1 MKKLLTILFILFSFT
16 AMAQPCADEDTVRS
30 NAVTLIT
37 ATTARVNGSI
47 SHFTAGYTT
56 LYLIYVRVGQID
68 TATASGV
75 SPLRNLTGL
84 VPNTQYYYY
93 YKTICVSG
101 TNRQLGPYYFTTA
114 VNTISYA
121 TERSTVFPYVK
132 TDSGFRVPRADTSL
146 YRAPTS
152 TGGDIVFKSSDNTM
166 YYWNGTRWTPMA
178 IDSAGMLAMLNDK
191 VDSVTVDSNYNRL
204 YYWKNGG
211 ISYGYVLPG
220 DSGYVRTVAINDSTQ
235 RYYRLNGDSSDI
247 VIRGSGGGGSDSA
260 VRKGYGTIID
270 ISGTSRI
277 LSVDS
282 LQLSTRAWRQK
293 GMDSLGAIK
302 AGYVDVKDTIQ
313 KVLNYLVLNNV
324 SDFAGFMG
332 FANSVIVKDTLRGD
346 RFDIY
351 TGPDAADN
359 GMIFE
364 DALGRKWL
372 RSTVNDLIHTKW
384 YGLNTLSTRIDNYT
398 AITKARDYIYAHP
411 TFKTLHIDANAG
423 GVGIYRL
430 YQIKFTQAINIEG
443 DFTTGDLPATKISFL
458 MNSNGL
464 VFQPYNYNFSIS
476 VSNLSIENEFD
487 YLTRDTSKALIK
499 SHCLSYIK
507 NVRMPYVSGVGIELS
522 GCIDGDS
529 TTNPIFGNCDF
540 SYIEN
545 CNVYESLHGYK
556 TAGCDANSITFL
568 NCLSQAA
575 VRWGIKDSGQLGNH
589 YINCH
594 FQGNSNNSISGAAT
608 QVSYAGKYYAALTA
622 HDDGSGIGKRPDLNL
637 FTYWVERDPCAAAA
651 WDTTKHYWSGGA
663 ITVENPNAT
672 TNISN
677 PYIEVDDGI
686 IILNSRSDVTGGTN
700 GVGVVVGGSRR
711 WTSLGIYTIASS
723 VRIQDTGNPN
733 TTNTFGVNAEPL
745 GSEMARIK
753 NKVGIN
759 TPLSLEGFNG
769 FSLMNF
775 ANVGYPTTGVQV
787 GSYYGEFRVYPK
799 LGEGFSADEIALM
812 PQNHNTY
819 DLGKSG
825 QAWKQF
831 YAMHTQ
837 GAGTKAVRMNSAT
850 GQHFYIDTTTYS
862 VGFGLLQSVT
872 YPNIHYTAD
881 TSELSTVTALR
892 DTGLALRAL
901 IAAGGANLANTN
913 LAQTGGNRTYSGGN
927 QNLSFN
933 GGGSSAAFGV
943 EYHNGINLTS
953 QNSTVAVQGDSI
965 ILQSE
970 NGIIHVDSLP
980 QSVSP
985 TIKMVGW
992 DSISKKLVTQ
1002 AIPSGGS
1009 GATAAQLRRFGSTD
1023 VTGTDANITA
1033 AAGNVIYLPA
1043 ATLSTGRTI
1052 DVTALN
1058 TDGDFI
1064 EIYNSE
1070 AGFTWSFT
1078 GATVYLLDRT
1088 TTVTTLVVDAVYKI
1102 RRVSGKL
1109 IINN

>member
-1 MKKLLTILFILFSFT
+1 MKRIITLLLICFVYSFSFGQT
-16 AMAQPCADEDTVRS
+16 VTKGSGAQVTVN
-30 NAVTLIT
+30 NAHT
-37 ATTARVNGSI
+37 
-47 SHFTAGYTT
+47 FTQYTFRPPV
-56 LYLIYVRVGQID
+56 YVD
-68 TATASGV
+68 TAVA
-75 SPLRNLTGL
+75 N
-84 VPNTQYYYY
+84 
-93 YKTICVSG
+93 
-101 TNRQLGPYYFTTA
+101 
-114 VNTISYA
+114 
-121 TERSTVFPYVK
+121 
-132 TDSGFRVPRADTSL
+132 
-146 YRAPTS
+146 
-152 TGGDIVFKSSDNTM
+152 
-166 YYWNGTRWTPMA
+166 MA
-178 IDSAGMLAMLNDK
+178 ITLDSCGKIIFTYDGNKL
-191 VDSVTVDSNYNRL
+191 
-204 YYWKNGG
+204 WKRHCNPKMWVEIG
-211 ISYGYVLPG
+211 
-220 DSGYVRTVAINDSTQ
+220 
-235 RYYRLNGDSSDI
+235 
-247 VIRGSGGGGSDSA
+247 GSGGGSTNTSVGTGYPLAITGTNNVKKLRDSTGISIDSA
-260 VRKGYGTIID
+260 VSNTLRITNTLPGKTTVLD
-270 ISGTSRI
+270 SIS
-277 LSVDS
+277 
-282 LQLSTRAWRQK
+282 
-293 GMDSLGAIK
+293 
-302 AGYVDVKDTIQ
+302 DVA
-313 KVLNYLVLNNV
+313 
-324 SDFAGFMG
+324 SFAGLQTT
-332 FANSVIVKDTLRGD
+332 NLVIKDTLRGGNFYEYD
-346 RFDIY
+346 GTD
-351 TGPDAADN
+351 TADN

-464 VFQPYNYNFSIS
+464 VFQPYNSNFSIS

-487 YLTRDTSKALIK
+487 FLTRDTSKALIK
-499 SHCLSYIK
+499 SHCVSYIK

-745 GSEMARIK
+745 GTEMARIK
-753 NKVGIN
+753 NKVGVN
-759 TPLSLEGFNG
+759 TLLSLEGYNG

-775 ANVGYPTTGVQV
+775 ANVGYPTNGVSV

-812 PQNHNTY
+812 PQNNNTY

-825 QAWKQF
+825 QTWKDI
-831 YAMHTQ
+831 YATLSN
-837 GAGTKAVRMNSAT
+837 GAGNKAVRWNT
-850 GQHFYIDTTTYS
+850 GGKITLIDTLITS
-862 VGFGLLQSVT
+862 AGWGNLISGT
-872 YPNIHYTAD
+872 YPNIIIGADSSLLATKLYVKHYNDSIKATI
-881 TSELSTVTALR
+881 LSSIR
-892 DTGLALRAL
+892 DTVWALTQSFRLGTSA
-901 IAAGGANLANTN
+901 T
-913 LAQTGGNRTYSGGN
+913 RT
-927 QNLSFN
+927 
-933 GGGSSAAFGV
+933 
-943 EYHNGINLTS
+943 
-953 QNSTVAVQGDSI
+953 
-965 ILQSE
+965 
-970 NGIIHVDSLP
+970 
-980 QSVSP
+980 
-985 TIKMVGW
+985 
-992 DSISKKLVTQ
+992 
-1002 AIPSGGS
+1002 
-1009 GATAAQLRRFGSTD
+1009 TD
-1023 VTGTDANITA
+1023 VTLSNVTGFSANLLNGATYTFEAKLYTTSNVAGGVNYAIGGTATASSIVYEGLTTDAGLTTQSRGTAMAASVGNVTAVTA
-1033 AAGNVIYLPA
+1033 AYTVITGTIVCSATGSLTLQFAQNASNA
-1043 ATLSTGRTI
+1043 ATSTILAGSTFI
-1052 DVTALN
+1052 VT
-1058 TDGDFI
+1058 
-1064 EIYNSE
+1064 
-1070 AGFTWSFT
+1070 
-1078 GATVYLLDRT
+1078 R
-1088 TTVTTLVVDAVYKI
+1088 
-1102 RRVSGKL
+1102 
-1109 IINN
+1109 IN

>member
-1 MKKLLTILFILFSFT
+1 LDSCGKLLFT
-16 AMAQPCADEDTVRS
+16 YDG
-30 NAVTLIT
+30 NKLW
-37 ATTARVNGSI
+37 
-47 SHFTAGYTT
+47 
-56 LYLIYVRVGQID
+56 
-68 TATASGV
+68 
-75 SPLRNLTGL
+75 
-84 VPNTQYYYY
+84 
-93 YKTICVSG
+93 K
-101 TNRQLGPYYFTTA
+101 RQCNP
-114 VNTISYA
+114 
-121 TERSTVFPYVK
+121 
-132 TDSGFRVPRADTSL
+132 
-146 YRAPTS
+146 
-152 TGGDIVFKSSDNTM
+152 
-166 YYWNGTRWTPMA
+166 
-178 IDSAGMLAMLNDK
+178 K
-191 VDSVTVDSNYNRL
+191 VWVE
-204 YYWKNGG
+204 
-211 ISYGYVLPG
+211 I
-220 DSGYVRTVAINDSTQ
+220 
-235 RYYRLNGDSSDI
+235 
-247 VIRGSGGGGSDSA
+247 GSGGGGGSI
-260 VRKGYGTIID
+260 T
-270 ISGTSRI
+270 
-277 LSVDS
+277 
-282 LQLSTRAWRQK
+282 
-293 GMDSLGAIK
+293 
-302 AGYVDVKDTIQ
+302 DTIQ

-324 SDFAGFMG
+324 TDFASFIG
-332 FANSVIVKDTLRGD
+332 FANSVIVKDTTRG
-346 RFDIY
+346 
-351 TGPDAADN
+351 GPFTLYEGTDAVDN
-359 GMIFE
+359 GMVFS

-411 TFKTLHIDANAG
+411 TFKTLHIDANVG

-443 DFTTGDLPATKISFL
+443 DFATGDLPTTKISFL

-464 VFQPYNYNFSIS
+464 VFQPYNSTFSIS

-745 GSEMARIK
+745 GIEMARIK

-759 TPLSLEGFNG
+759 TTLSLEGFNG
-769 FSLMNF
+769 FSLINF

-812 PQNHNTY
+812 PQNHNSY

-837 GAGTKAVRMNSAT
+837 GAGTKAVRVNSAT
-850 GQHFYIDTTTYS
+850 GQHFYADTTVVAIRDTVWALTQSFRLGTSATRTLDVTLSNVTGFSANLLNGATYTFEAKLYTTSNVAGGVNYAIGGTATASSIIYEGLTTDAGLTTQSRAAAMATS
-862 VGFGLLQSVT
+862 VG
-872 YPNIHYTAD
+872 N
-881 TSELSTVTALR
+881 VTA
-892 DTGLALRAL
+892 
-901 IAAGGANLANTN
+901 
-913 LAQTGGNRTYSGGN
+913 
-927 QNLSFN
+927 
-933 GGGSSAAFGV
+933 V
-943 EYHNGINLTS
+943 
-953 QNSTVAVQGDSI
+953 
-965 ILQSE
+965 
-970 NGIIHVDSLP
+970 
-980 QSVSP
+980 
-985 TIKMVGW
+985 
-992 DSISKKLVTQ
+992 
-1002 AIPSGGS
+1002 
-1009 GATAAQLRRFGSTD
+1009 TAAYTVITGTIVCSATGSLTLQFAQNASNAAASTILAGSTFI
-1023 VTGTDANITA
+1023 VT
-1033 AAGNVIYLPA
+1033 
-1043 ATLSTGRTI
+1043 R
-1052 DVTALN
+1052 
-1058 TDGDFI
+1058 
-1064 EIYNSE
+1064 
-1070 AGFTWSFT
+1070 
-1078 GATVYLLDRT
+1078 
-1088 TTVTTLVVDAVYKI
+1088 
-1102 RRVSGKL
+1102 
-1109 IINN
+1109 IN